1 MLTST
6 LIYWG
11 IGLTFFGAGITALV
25 FWMRNRGISVTWY
38 EWLLAALGIIILLFT
53 IQNFYSSFLE
63 AESQAA
69 WMFLLFPGLLGLLF
83 IGIVYGLVIRRR
95 RAA

>member
-6 LIYWG
+6 VIYWG
-11 IGLTFFGAGITALV
+11 IGLALFGAGITVLI

-38 EWLLAALGIIILLFT
+38 EWLLAAIGVIILLFT
-53 IQNFYSSFLE
+53 IQNFYTSFI
-63 AESQAA
+63 ESETTAA
-69 WMFLLFPGLLGLLF
+69 WMFLIFPGLPGLLF
-83 IGIVYGLVIRRR
+83 IGIVYGLVVRRQ